1 MEDGQ
6 TKVTMSLERFKELES
21 YEKVFI
27 ALSRNEKFIWYKG
40 WDDGYVV
47 SIDCEPPAKLINEL
61 RDAVEMRDDTIRK
74 VRDYENKTGKK
85 VF

>member
-6 TKVTMSLERFKELES
+6 TKVTMTLERFKELES
-21 YEKVFI
+21 YEKVFN
-27 ALSRNEKFIWYKG
+27 ALSKNEKFLWYKG

-47 SIDCEPPAKLINEL
+47 SIDCESPAKLIREL
-61 RDAVEMRDDTIRK
+61 RDAVQMRDDTISK
-74 VRDYENKTGKK
+74 VREYENKTGKK

>member
-21 YEKVFI
+21 YEAVFK
-27 ALSRNEKFIWYKG
+27 ALSKNEKFIWYKG

-47 SIDCEPPAKLINEL
+47 DVSNEAPAKLVQEL
-61 RDAVEMRDDTIRK
+61 RDAVEMRDITIHK

>member
-21 YEKVFI
+21 YEAVFN
-27 ALSRNEKFIWYKG
+27 ALSKNEKFLWYKG

-47 SIDCEPPAKLINEL
+47 SVDCEAPAKLIREL
-61 RDAVEMRDDTIRK
+61 RDVVQMRDDTISK
-74 VRDYENKTGKK
+74 G
-85 VF
+85 

>member
-27 ALSRNEKFIWYKG
+27 ALSKNEKFIWYKG

-47 SIDCEPPAKLINEL
+47 DIGCEAPAKLVNELANAIEL
-61 RDAVEMRDDTIRK
+61 RDVTIKK